1 MELLESGTKSFLV
14 MEAVNG
20 KSIGQRMRK
29 GERFSSREILKT
41 GIALSGILCYLH
53 AQNPPVFYRDLK
65 PDNVMITERGEIY
78 LVDFGAAGTEETGVE
93 VRYGTRGYAA
103 PEQYNGKC
111 DARSDLYALG
121 ALLAAMAKH
130 AKKRQKRG
138 LWRVMEKCMQ
148 KKPEERYASA
158 REVKKALRR
167 LERKQKGRKTLRIFA
182 VFAFLTGGAAAVA
195 SRMPWGQF
203 PAADE
208 WEEQGDLWFCGNP
221 VEEGSLPNYQKA
233 REAFLKADHLSQA
246 GRVEQELVEYCLA
259 DDAAREKMQMEP
271 LLAEFYDDTQQE
283 PEKEKRC
290 RRYLA
295 VAGMY
300 FSFSEELA
308 RENDTD
314 AMRKGIE
321 VLEKAAGE
329 NMEGKWEAVIWQRL
343 ADACYLGGK
352 SGDGEREQDWCQES
366 FLYYERLLC
375 SRQDGNRRKNLLRAA
390 ELALQFDMQEKT
402 EPQRGSR
409 NSGNGGGHF
418 LSADQKKM
426 GGSRMRKKTICA
438 MMTGFLAVQ
447 GIEVHAETQQ
457 TTGEAASAVES
468 VELEAEIIENSDV
481 TDADGKAG
489 PEELLP
495 DEKSEEEPPIEE
507 KPEQEPEPPEEKTDP
522 AETGK
527 KETEEEKMLPPTVI
541 PDPEKEPAERWEET
555 DTKESGTEESDSERT
570 DFGEM
575 DTEKPDY
582 EDAGS
587 EKSGTENLMPEDS
600 EPEKPDMEET
610 KQESP
615 STEKESE
622 NQTSETKAPE
632 KEEPT
637 VMPDAGKANTEK
649 QEQTEPGQS
658 SPEKEEL
665 KTDEQL
671 PVAAA
676 TPEEVTQ
683 DPDDT
688 PLQTEE
694 SSPPPAE
701 TPSES
706 AGEEPSQI
714 PPQIIADFIL
724 SQIADEDFEAP
735 NPLIIRPADTS
746 VEIDPG
752 YTPEILLEGAADTA
766 EILSC
771 MVNGSEAEY
780 EWKENKICL
789 KAESLSEGYNRITVK
804 VRGADGIVRTM
815 KPWEVNVKPKTSTL
829 VSQRTSQKPKGTHLL
844 QSLRRLWNL
853 IRAIAEI
860 QNQTTRYLR
869 ALCRK

>member
-1 MELLESGTKSFLV
+1 
-14 MEAVNG
+14 
-20 KSIGQRMRK
+20 
-29 GERFSSREILKT
+29 
-41 GIALSGILCYLH
+41 
-53 AQNPPVFYRDLK
+53 
-65 PDNVMITERGEIY
+65 
-78 LVDFGAAGTEETGVE
+78 
-93 VRYGTRGYAA
+93 
-103 PEQYNGKC
+103 
-111 DARSDLYALG
+111 
-121 ALLAAMAKH
+121 
-130 AKKRQKRG
+130 
-138 LWRVMEKCMQ
+138 
-148 KKPEERYASA
+148 
-158 REVKKALRR
+158 
-167 LERKQKGRKTLRIFA
+167 
-182 VFAFLTGGAAAVA
+182 
-195 SRMPWGQF
+195 
-203 PAADE
+203 
-208 WEEQGDLWFCGNP
+208 
-221 VEEGSLPNYQKA
+221 
-233 REAFLKADHLSQA
+233 
-246 GRVEQELVEYCLA
+246 
-259 DDAAREKMQMEP
+259 
-271 LLAEFYDDTQQE
+271 
-283 PEKEKRC
+283 
-290 RRYLA
+290 
-295 VAGMY
+295 
-300 FSFSEELA
+300 
-308 RENDTD
+308 
-314 AMRKGIE
+314 
-321 VLEKAAGE
+321 
-329 NMEGKWEAVIWQRL
+329 
-343 ADACYLGGK
+343 
-352 SGDGEREQDWCQES
+352 
-366 FLYYERLLC
+366 
-375 SRQDGNRRKNLLRAA
+375 
-390 ELALQFDMQEKT
+390 
-402 EPQRGSR
+402 
-409 NSGNGGGHF
+409 
-418 LSADQKKM
+418 
-426 GGSRMRKKTICA
+426 
-438 MMTGFLAVQ
+438 MMTGFLAIQ

-457 TTGEAASAVES
+457 TTGEAASA

-507 KPEQEPEPPEEKTDP
+507 KPEQEPETPEEKTDP

-527 KETEEEKMLPPTVI
+527 KETEGEEKMLPPTVI
-541 PDPEKEPAERWEET
+541 PDPEKEPAERWEEEEKEISEDSESGKPEELPEEGDMGSGESESEEGCEET
-555 DTKESGTEESDSERT
+555 DTKESETEESDSERT
-570 DFGEM
+570 DFGE
-575 DTEKPDY
+575 
-582 EDAGS
+582 
-587 EKSGTENLMPEDS
+587 
-600 EPEKPDMEET
+600 EET

-622 NQTSETKAPE
+622 NQNSETKAPE

-637 VMPDAGKANTEK
+637 VMPDAGKSNTEK

-683 DPDDT
+683 DPDDI

-746 VEIDPG
+746 VEVDPG

-829 VSQRTSQKPKGTHLL
+829 VSQRTSQRPKGTRLW

>member
-1 MELLESGTKSFLV
+1 
-14 MEAVNG
+14 
-20 KSIGQRMRK
+20 
-29 GERFSSREILKT
+29 
-41 GIALSGILCYLH
+41 
-53 AQNPPVFYRDLK
+53 
-65 PDNVMITERGEIY
+65 
-78 LVDFGAAGTEETGVE
+78 
-93 VRYGTRGYAA
+93 
-103 PEQYNGKC
+103 
-111 DARSDLYALG
+111 
-121 ALLAAMAKH
+121 
-130 AKKRQKRG
+130 
-138 LWRVMEKCMQ
+138 
-148 KKPEERYASA
+148 
-158 REVKKALRR
+158 
-167 LERKQKGRKTLRIFA
+167 
-182 VFAFLTGGAAAVA
+182 
-195 SRMPWGQF
+195 
-203 PAADE
+203 
-208 WEEQGDLWFCGNP
+208 
-221 VEEGSLPNYQKA
+221 
-233 REAFLKADHLSQA
+233 
-246 GRVEQELVEYCLA
+246 
-259 DDAAREKMQMEP
+259 
-271 LLAEFYDDTQQE
+271 
-283 PEKEKRC
+283 
-290 RRYLA
+290 
-295 VAGMY
+295 
-300 FSFSEELA
+300 
-308 RENDTD
+308 
-314 AMRKGIE
+314 
-321 VLEKAAGE
+321 
-329 NMEGKWEAVIWQRL
+329 
-343 ADACYLGGK
+343 
-352 SGDGEREQDWCQES
+352 
-366 FLYYERLLC
+366 
-375 SRQDGNRRKNLLRAA
+375 
-390 ELALQFDMQEKT
+390 
-402 EPQRGSR
+402 
-409 NSGNGGGHF
+409 
-418 LSADQKKM
+418 
-426 GGSRMRKKTICA
+426 

-527 KETEEEKMLPPTVI
+527 KETEGEEKMLPPTVI
-541 PDPEKEPAERWEET
+541 PDPEKEPAERWEEEEKEISEDSESGKPEELPEEGDMGSGESESEEGCEET
-555 DTKESGTEESDSERT
+555 DTKESETE
-570 DFGEM
+570 
-575 DTEKPDY
+575 
-582 EDAGS
+582 
-587 EKSGTENLMPEDS
+587 
-600 EPEKPDMEET
+600 
-610 KQESP
+610 
-615 STEKESE
+615 ESE

-637 VMPDAGKANTEK
+637 VMPDAGKSNTEK
-649 QEQTEPGQS
+649 QEQMEHGQS

-683 DPDDT
+683 DPDDI

-746 VEIDPG
+746 VEVDHG

-829 VSQRTSQKPKGTHLL
+829 VSQRTSQKPKGTHLW

>member
-1 MELLESGTKSFLV
+1 
-14 MEAVNG
+14 
-20 KSIGQRMRK
+20 
-29 GERFSSREILKT
+29 
-41 GIALSGILCYLH
+41 
-53 AQNPPVFYRDLK
+53 
-65 PDNVMITERGEIY
+65 
-78 LVDFGAAGTEETGVE
+78 
-93 VRYGTRGYAA
+93 
-103 PEQYNGKC
+103 
-111 DARSDLYALG
+111 
-121 ALLAAMAKH
+121 
-130 AKKRQKRG
+130 
-138 LWRVMEKCMQ
+138 
-148 KKPEERYASA
+148 
-158 REVKKALRR
+158 
-167 LERKQKGRKTLRIFA
+167 
-182 VFAFLTGGAAAVA
+182 
-195 SRMPWGQF
+195 
-203 PAADE
+203 
-208 WEEQGDLWFCGNP
+208 
-221 VEEGSLPNYQKA
+221 
-233 REAFLKADHLSQA
+233 
-246 GRVEQELVEYCLA
+246 
-259 DDAAREKMQMEP
+259 
-271 LLAEFYDDTQQE
+271 
-283 PEKEKRC
+283 
-290 RRYLA
+290 
-295 VAGMY
+295 
-300 FSFSEELA
+300 
-308 RENDTD
+308 
-314 AMRKGIE
+314 
-321 VLEKAAGE
+321 
-329 NMEGKWEAVIWQRL
+329 
-343 ADACYLGGK
+343 
-352 SGDGEREQDWCQES
+352 
-366 FLYYERLLC
+366 
-375 SRQDGNRRKNLLRAA
+375 
-390 ELALQFDMQEKT
+390 
-402 EPQRGSR
+402 
-409 NSGNGGGHF
+409 
-418 LSADQKKM
+418 
-426 GGSRMRKKTICA
+426 

-457 TTGEAASAVES
+457 MTGEAASAVES

-527 KETEEEKMLPPTVI
+527 KETEGEEKMLPPTVI
-541 PDPEKEPAERWEET
+541 PDPEKEPAEKWEEEEEEISEDSESGKPEELPEEGDMGSGESESEEGCEET
-555 DTKESGTEESDSERT
+555 DTKESETE
-570 DFGEM
+570 
-575 DTEKPDY
+575 
-582 EDAGS
+582 
-587 EKSGTENLMPEDS
+587 
-600 EPEKPDMEET
+600 
-610 KQESP
+610 
-615 STEKESE
+615 ESE

-637 VMPDAGKANTEK
+637 VMPDAGKSNTEK

-683 DPDDT
+683 DPDDI

-746 VEIDPG
+746 VEVDPG

-829 VSQRTSQKPKGTHLL
+829 VSQRTSQKPKGTRLW

>member
-1 MELLESGTKSFLV
+1 MPAGCHGGSFRRQT
-14 MEAVNG
+14 NG
-20 KSIGQRMRK
+20 R
-29 GERFSSREILKT
+29 SREI
-41 GIALSGILCYLH
+41 SGS
-53 AQNPPVFYRDLK
+53 A
-65 PDNVMITERGEIY
+65 EI
-78 LVDFGAAGTEETGVE
+78 
-93 VRYGTRGYAA
+93 
-103 PEQYNGKC
+103 
-111 DARSDLYALG
+111 
-121 ALLAAMAKH
+121 
-130 AKKRQKRG
+130 
-138 LWRVMEKCMQ
+138 
-148 KKPEERYASA
+148 
-158 REVKKALRR
+158 
-167 LERKQKGRKTLRIFA
+167 
-182 VFAFLTGGAAAVA
+182 
-195 SRMPWGQF
+195 
-203 PAADE
+203 
-208 WEEQGDLWFCGNP
+208 
-221 VEEGSLPNYQKA
+221 SLPNYQKA

-308 RENDTD
+308 RENDID

-329 NMEGKWEAVIWQRL
+329 NMEGQWEAVIWQRL

-390 ELALQFDMQEKT
+390 ELALQFDMQ
-402 EPQRGSR
+402 
-409 NSGNGGGHF
+409 
-418 LSADQKKM
+418 
-426 GGSRMRKKTICA
+426 
-438 MMTGFLAVQ
+438 AVQ

-527 KETEEEKMLPPTVI
+527 KETEGEEKMLPPTVI
-541 PDPEKEPAERWEET
+541 PDPEKEPAERWEEEEEEISEDSESGKPEELPEAGDMGSGESESEEGCEET
-555 DTKESGTEESDSERT
+555 DTKESETEESDSERT

-582 EDAGS
+582 EDTGS
-587 EKSGTENLMPEDS
+587 EKSGTENLMPEDP

-637 VMPDAGKANTEK
+637 VMPDAGKSNTEK

-683 DPDDT
+683 DPDDI

-724 SQIADEDFEAP
+724 SQMADEEFEAP
-735 NPLIIRPADTS
+735 NPLIIRPADNS

-829 VSQRTSQKPKGTHLL
+829 VSQRTSQKPKGTRLW

>member
-1 MELLESGTKSFLV
+1 
-14 MEAVNG
+14 
-20 KSIGQRMRK
+20 
-29 GERFSSREILKT
+29 
-41 GIALSGILCYLH
+41 
-53 AQNPPVFYRDLK
+53 
-65 PDNVMITERGEIY
+65 
-78 LVDFGAAGTEETGVE
+78 
-93 VRYGTRGYAA
+93 
-103 PEQYNGKC
+103 
-111 DARSDLYALG
+111 
-121 ALLAAMAKH
+121 
-130 AKKRQKRG
+130 
-138 LWRVMEKCMQ
+138 
-148 KKPEERYASA
+148 
-158 REVKKALRR
+158 
-167 LERKQKGRKTLRIFA
+167 
-182 VFAFLTGGAAAVA
+182 
-195 SRMPWGQF
+195 
-203 PAADE
+203 
-208 WEEQGDLWFCGNP
+208 
-221 VEEGSLPNYQKA
+221 
-233 REAFLKADHLSQA
+233 
-246 GRVEQELVEYCLA
+246 
-259 DDAAREKMQMEP
+259 
-271 LLAEFYDDTQQE
+271 
-283 PEKEKRC
+283 
-290 RRYLA
+290 
-295 VAGMY
+295 
-300 FSFSEELA
+300 
-308 RENDTD
+308 
-314 AMRKGIE
+314 
-321 VLEKAAGE
+321 
-329 NMEGKWEAVIWQRL
+329 
-343 ADACYLGGK
+343 
-352 SGDGEREQDWCQES
+352 
-366 FLYYERLLC
+366 
-375 SRQDGNRRKNLLRAA
+375 
-390 ELALQFDMQEKT
+390 
-402 EPQRGSR
+402 
-409 NSGNGGGHF
+409 
-418 LSADQKKM
+418 
-426 GGSRMRKKTICA
+426 

-541 PDPEKEPAERWEET
+541 PDPEKEPAERWEEEEEEISEDSESGKPEELPEAGDMGSGESESEEGCEET
-555 DTKESGTEESDSERT
+555 DTKESETE
-570 DFGEM
+570 
-575 DTEKPDY
+575 
-582 EDAGS
+582 
-587 EKSGTENLMPEDS
+587 
-600 EPEKPDMEET
+600 
-610 KQESP
+610 
-615 STEKESE
+615 ESE

-632 KEEPT
+632 KEEPA
-637 VMPDAGKANTEK
+637 VMPDVGKANIKK

-683 DPDDT
+683 DPDDI

-829 VSQRTSQKPKGTHLL
+829 VSQRTSQKPKGTRLL

>member
-1 MELLESGTKSFLV
+1 
-14 MEAVNG
+14 
-20 KSIGQRMRK
+20 
-29 GERFSSREILKT
+29 
-41 GIALSGILCYLH
+41 
-53 AQNPPVFYRDLK
+53 
-65 PDNVMITERGEIY
+65 
-78 LVDFGAAGTEETGVE
+78 
-93 VRYGTRGYAA
+93 
-103 PEQYNGKC
+103 
-111 DARSDLYALG
+111 
-121 ALLAAMAKH
+121 
-130 AKKRQKRG
+130 
-138 LWRVMEKCMQ
+138 
-148 KKPEERYASA
+148 
-158 REVKKALRR
+158 
-167 LERKQKGRKTLRIFA
+167 
-182 VFAFLTGGAAAVA
+182 
-195 SRMPWGQF
+195 
-203 PAADE
+203 
-208 WEEQGDLWFCGNP
+208 
-221 VEEGSLPNYQKA
+221 
-233 REAFLKADHLSQA
+233 
-246 GRVEQELVEYCLA
+246 
-259 DDAAREKMQMEP
+259 
-271 LLAEFYDDTQQE
+271 
-283 PEKEKRC
+283 
-290 RRYLA
+290 
-295 VAGMY
+295 
-300 FSFSEELA
+300 
-308 RENDTD
+308 
-314 AMRKGIE
+314 
-321 VLEKAAGE
+321 
-329 NMEGKWEAVIWQRL
+329 
-343 ADACYLGGK
+343 
-352 SGDGEREQDWCQES
+352 
-366 FLYYERLLC
+366 
-375 SRQDGNRRKNLLRAA
+375 
-390 ELALQFDMQEKT
+390 
-402 EPQRGSR
+402 
-409 NSGNGGGHF
+409 
-418 LSADQKKM
+418 
-426 GGSRMRKKTICA
+426 

-468 VELEAEIIENSDV
+468 VELEAEIIGNSDV

-555 DTKESGTEESDSERT
+555 DTKESETEESDSERT

-587 EKSGTENLMPEDS
+587 EKSGTENLMPEDP

-637 VMPDAGKANTEK
+637 VMPDAGKSNTEK
-649 QEQTEPGQS
+649 QEQTGPGQS

-683 DPDDT
+683 DPDDI

-714 PPQIIADFIL
+714 RPQIIADFVL

-735 NPLIIRPADTS
+735 IPLIIRPADTS

-804 VRGADGIVRTM
+804 VCGADGIVRTM

-829 VSQRTSQKPKGTHLL
+829 VSQRTSQKPKGTRLW

>member
-1 MELLESGTKSFLV
+1 
-14 MEAVNG
+14 
-20 KSIGQRMRK
+20 
-29 GERFSSREILKT
+29 
-41 GIALSGILCYLH
+41 
-53 AQNPPVFYRDLK
+53 
-65 PDNVMITERGEIY
+65 
-78 LVDFGAAGTEETGVE
+78 
-93 VRYGTRGYAA
+93 
-103 PEQYNGKC
+103 
-111 DARSDLYALG
+111 
-121 ALLAAMAKH
+121 
-130 AKKRQKRG
+130 
-138 LWRVMEKCMQ
+138 
-148 KKPEERYASA
+148 
-158 REVKKALRR
+158 
-167 LERKQKGRKTLRIFA
+167 
-182 VFAFLTGGAAAVA
+182 
-195 SRMPWGQF
+195 
-203 PAADE
+203 
-208 WEEQGDLWFCGNP
+208 
-221 VEEGSLPNYQKA
+221 
-233 REAFLKADHLSQA
+233 
-246 GRVEQELVEYCLA
+246 
-259 DDAAREKMQMEP
+259 
-271 LLAEFYDDTQQE
+271 
-283 PEKEKRC
+283 
-290 RRYLA
+290 
-295 VAGMY
+295 
-300 FSFSEELA
+300 
-308 RENDTD
+308 
-314 AMRKGIE
+314 
-321 VLEKAAGE
+321 
-329 NMEGKWEAVIWQRL
+329 
-343 ADACYLGGK
+343 
-352 SGDGEREQDWCQES
+352 
-366 FLYYERLLC
+366 
-375 SRQDGNRRKNLLRAA
+375 
-390 ELALQFDMQEKT
+390 
-402 EPQRGSR
+402 
-409 NSGNGGGHF
+409 
-418 LSADQKKM
+418 
-426 GGSRMRKKTICA
+426 MRKKTICA

-507 KPEQEPEPPEEKTDP
+507 KPEQEPEPPEEKPDP
-522 AETGK
+522 VEIGK
-527 KETEEEKMLPPTVI
+527 KETEGEEKMLPPTVI
-541 PDPEKEPAERWEET
+541 PDPEKEPAERWEEGCEET
-555 DTKESGTEESDSERT
+555 DTKESETEESDSERT

-587 EKSGTENLMPEDS
+587 EKSGTENLMPEDP

-637 VMPDAGKANTEK
+637 VMPDAGKSNTEK
-649 QEQTEPGQS
+649 QEQTEPGKS

-683 DPDDT
+683 DPDDI

-724 SQIADEDFEAP
+724 SQIAAEDEDFEAP

-746 VEIDPG
+746 VEVDPG

-780 EWKENKICL
+780 EWKENKLCL

-829 VSQRTSQKPKGTHLL
+829 VSQRTSQKPKGTRLL

>member
-1 MELLESGTKSFLV
+1 
-14 MEAVNG
+14 
-20 KSIGQRMRK
+20 
-29 GERFSSREILKT
+29 
-41 GIALSGILCYLH
+41 
-53 AQNPPVFYRDLK
+53 
-65 PDNVMITERGEIY
+65 
-78 LVDFGAAGTEETGVE
+78 
-93 VRYGTRGYAA
+93 
-103 PEQYNGKC
+103 
-111 DARSDLYALG
+111 
-121 ALLAAMAKH
+121 
-130 AKKRQKRG
+130 
-138 LWRVMEKCMQ
+138 
-148 KKPEERYASA
+148 
-158 REVKKALRR
+158 
-167 LERKQKGRKTLRIFA
+167 
-182 VFAFLTGGAAAVA
+182 
-195 SRMPWGQF
+195 
-203 PAADE
+203 
-208 WEEQGDLWFCGNP
+208 
-221 VEEGSLPNYQKA
+221 
-233 REAFLKADHLSQA
+233 
-246 GRVEQELVEYCLA
+246 
-259 DDAAREKMQMEP
+259 
-271 LLAEFYDDTQQE
+271 
-283 PEKEKRC
+283 
-290 RRYLA
+290 
-295 VAGMY
+295 
-300 FSFSEELA
+300 
-308 RENDTD
+308 
-314 AMRKGIE
+314 
-321 VLEKAAGE
+321 
-329 NMEGKWEAVIWQRL
+329 
-343 ADACYLGGK
+343 
-352 SGDGEREQDWCQES
+352 
-366 FLYYERLLC
+366 
-375 SRQDGNRRKNLLRAA
+375 
-390 ELALQFDMQEKT
+390 
-402 EPQRGSR
+402 
-409 NSGNGGGHF
+409 
-418 LSADQKKM
+418 
-426 GGSRMRKKTICA
+426 

-457 TTGEAASAVES
+457 ATGEAASAVES
-468 VELEAEIIENSDV
+468 VELEAEITENSDV

-527 KETEEEKMLPPTVI
+527 KETEGEEKMLPPTVI
-541 PDPEKEPAERWEET
+541 PDPEKEPAERWEEEEEEISEDSESGKPEELPEAGDMGSGESESEEGCEET
-555 DTKESGTEESDSERT
+555 DTKESETEE
-570 DFGEM
+570 
-575 DTEKPDY
+575 P
-582 EDAGS
+582 
-587 EKSGTENLMPEDS
+587 
-600 EPEKPDMEET
+600 
-610 KQESP
+610 
-615 STEKESE
+615 E
-622 NQTSETKAPE
+622 NQTSETKTPE

-637 VMPDAGKANTEK
+637 VMPDAGKSNTEK

-683 DPDDT
+683 DPDDI

-746 VEIDPG
+746 VEVDPG

-789 KAESLSEGYNRITVK
+789 KAGSLSEGYNRITVK

-829 VSQRTSQKPKGTHLL
+829 VSQRTSQRPKGTRLW

>member
-1 MELLESGTKSFLV
+1 
-14 MEAVNG
+14 
-20 KSIGQRMRK
+20 
-29 GERFSSREILKT
+29 
-41 GIALSGILCYLH
+41 
-53 AQNPPVFYRDLK
+53 
-65 PDNVMITERGEIY
+65 
-78 LVDFGAAGTEETGVE
+78 
-93 VRYGTRGYAA
+93 
-103 PEQYNGKC
+103 
-111 DARSDLYALG
+111 
-121 ALLAAMAKH
+121 
-130 AKKRQKRG
+130 
-138 LWRVMEKCMQ
+138 
-148 KKPEERYASA
+148 
-158 REVKKALRR
+158 
-167 LERKQKGRKTLRIFA
+167 
-182 VFAFLTGGAAAVA
+182 
-195 SRMPWGQF
+195 
-203 PAADE
+203 
-208 WEEQGDLWFCGNP
+208 
-221 VEEGSLPNYQKA
+221 
-233 REAFLKADHLSQA
+233 
-246 GRVEQELVEYCLA
+246 
-259 DDAAREKMQMEP
+259 
-271 LLAEFYDDTQQE
+271 
-283 PEKEKRC
+283 
-290 RRYLA
+290 
-295 VAGMY
+295 
-300 FSFSEELA
+300 
-308 RENDTD
+308 
-314 AMRKGIE
+314 
-321 VLEKAAGE
+321 
-329 NMEGKWEAVIWQRL
+329 
-343 ADACYLGGK
+343 
-352 SGDGEREQDWCQES
+352 
-366 FLYYERLLC
+366 
-375 SRQDGNRRKNLLRAA
+375 
-390 ELALQFDMQEKT
+390 
-402 EPQRGSR
+402 
-409 NSGNGGGHF
+409 
-418 LSADQKKM
+418 
-426 GGSRMRKKTICA
+426 MRKKTICA

-555 DTKESGTEESDSERT
+555 DTKESETEESDSERT

-582 EDAGS
+582 KDTGS
-587 EKSGTENLMPEDS
+587 EKSGTENLMPEDP

-637 VMPDAGKANTEK
+637 VMPDAGKSNTEK
-649 QEQTEPGQS
+649 QEQTGPGQS

-683 DPDDT
+683 DPDDI

-701 TPSES
+701 TPSKS

-714 PPQIIADFIL
+714 RPQIIADFVL

-829 VSQRTSQKPKGTHLL
+829 VSQRTSQKPKGTRLL

>member
-1 MELLESGTKSFLV
+1 
-14 MEAVNG
+14 
-20 KSIGQRMRK
+20 
-29 GERFSSREILKT
+29 
-41 GIALSGILCYLH
+41 
-53 AQNPPVFYRDLK
+53 
-65 PDNVMITERGEIY
+65 
-78 LVDFGAAGTEETGVE
+78 
-93 VRYGTRGYAA
+93 
-103 PEQYNGKC
+103 
-111 DARSDLYALG
+111 
-121 ALLAAMAKH
+121 
-130 AKKRQKRG
+130 
-138 LWRVMEKCMQ
+138 
-148 KKPEERYASA
+148 
-158 REVKKALRR
+158 
-167 LERKQKGRKTLRIFA
+167 
-182 VFAFLTGGAAAVA
+182 
-195 SRMPWGQF
+195 
-203 PAADE
+203 
-208 WEEQGDLWFCGNP
+208 
-221 VEEGSLPNYQKA
+221 
-233 REAFLKADHLSQA
+233 
-246 GRVEQELVEYCLA
+246 
-259 DDAAREKMQMEP
+259 
-271 LLAEFYDDTQQE
+271 
-283 PEKEKRC
+283 
-290 RRYLA
+290 
-295 VAGMY
+295 
-300 FSFSEELA
+300 
-308 RENDTD
+308 
-314 AMRKGIE
+314 
-321 VLEKAAGE
+321 
-329 NMEGKWEAVIWQRL
+329 
-343 ADACYLGGK
+343 
-352 SGDGEREQDWCQES
+352 
-366 FLYYERLLC
+366 
-375 SRQDGNRRKNLLRAA
+375 
-390 ELALQFDMQEKT
+390 
-402 EPQRGSR
+402 
-409 NSGNGGGHF
+409 
-418 LSADQKKM
+418 
-426 GGSRMRKKTICA
+426 MRKKTICA

-555 DTKESGTEESDSERT
+555 DTKESETEESDSERT

-683 DPDDT
+683 DPDDI

-701 TPSES
+701 TLSES

-829 VSQRTSQKPKGTHLL
+829 VSQRTSQKPKGTRLL

>member
-1 MELLESGTKSFLV
+1 
-14 MEAVNG
+14 
-20 KSIGQRMRK
+20 
-29 GERFSSREILKT
+29 
-41 GIALSGILCYLH
+41 
-53 AQNPPVFYRDLK
+53 
-65 PDNVMITERGEIY
+65 
-78 LVDFGAAGTEETGVE
+78 
-93 VRYGTRGYAA
+93 
-103 PEQYNGKC
+103 
-111 DARSDLYALG
+111 
-121 ALLAAMAKH
+121 
-130 AKKRQKRG
+130 
-138 LWRVMEKCMQ
+138 
-148 KKPEERYASA
+148 
-158 REVKKALRR
+158 
-167 LERKQKGRKTLRIFA
+167 
-182 VFAFLTGGAAAVA
+182 
-195 SRMPWGQF
+195 
-203 PAADE
+203 
-208 WEEQGDLWFCGNP
+208 
-221 VEEGSLPNYQKA
+221 
-233 REAFLKADHLSQA
+233 
-246 GRVEQELVEYCLA
+246 
-259 DDAAREKMQMEP
+259 
-271 LLAEFYDDTQQE
+271 
-283 PEKEKRC
+283 
-290 RRYLA
+290 
-295 VAGMY
+295 
-300 FSFSEELA
+300 
-308 RENDTD
+308 
-314 AMRKGIE
+314 
-321 VLEKAAGE
+321 
-329 NMEGKWEAVIWQRL
+329 
-343 ADACYLGGK
+343 
-352 SGDGEREQDWCQES
+352 
-366 FLYYERLLC
+366 
-375 SRQDGNRRKNLLRAA
+375 
-390 ELALQFDMQEKT
+390 
-402 EPQRGSR
+402 
-409 NSGNGGGHF
+409 
-418 LSADQKKM
+418 
-426 GGSRMRKKTICA
+426 

-527 KETEEEKMLPPTVI
+527 KETEGEEKMLPPTVI
-541 PDPEKEPAERWEET
+541 PDPEKEPAEKWEEEEEEISEDSESGKPEELPEEGDMGSGESESEEGCEET
-555 DTKESGTEESDSERT
+555 DTKESETE
-570 DFGEM
+570 
-575 DTEKPDY
+575 
-582 EDAGS
+582 
-587 EKSGTENLMPEDS
+587 
-600 EPEKPDMEET
+600 
-610 KQESP
+610 
-615 STEKESE
+615 ESE

-637 VMPDAGKANTEK
+637 VMPDAGKSNTEK

-683 DPDDT
+683 DPDDI

-724 SQIADEDFEAP
+724 SQIAAEDEDFEAP

-746 VEIDPG
+746 VEVDPG

-780 EWKENKICL
+780 EWKENKLCL

-829 VSQRTSQKPKGTHLL
+829 VSQRTSQKPKGTRLW

>member
-1 MELLESGTKSFLV
+1 
-14 MEAVNG
+14 
-20 KSIGQRMRK
+20 
-29 GERFSSREILKT
+29 
-41 GIALSGILCYLH
+41 
-53 AQNPPVFYRDLK
+53 
-65 PDNVMITERGEIY
+65 
-78 LVDFGAAGTEETGVE
+78 
-93 VRYGTRGYAA
+93 
-103 PEQYNGKC
+103 
-111 DARSDLYALG
+111 
-121 ALLAAMAKH
+121 
-130 AKKRQKRG
+130 
-138 LWRVMEKCMQ
+138 
-148 KKPEERYASA
+148 
-158 REVKKALRR
+158 
-167 LERKQKGRKTLRIFA
+167 
-182 VFAFLTGGAAAVA
+182 
-195 SRMPWGQF
+195 
-203 PAADE
+203 
-208 WEEQGDLWFCGNP
+208 
-221 VEEGSLPNYQKA
+221 
-233 REAFLKADHLSQA
+233 
-246 GRVEQELVEYCLA
+246 
-259 DDAAREKMQMEP
+259 
-271 LLAEFYDDTQQE
+271 
-283 PEKEKRC
+283 
-290 RRYLA
+290 
-295 VAGMY
+295 
-300 FSFSEELA
+300 
-308 RENDTD
+308 
-314 AMRKGIE
+314 
-321 VLEKAAGE
+321 
-329 NMEGKWEAVIWQRL
+329 
-343 ADACYLGGK
+343 
-352 SGDGEREQDWCQES
+352 
-366 FLYYERLLC
+366 
-375 SRQDGNRRKNLLRAA
+375 
-390 ELALQFDMQEKT
+390 
-402 EPQRGSR
+402 
-409 NSGNGGGHF
+409 
-418 LSADQKKM
+418 
-426 GGSRMRKKTICA
+426 MRKKTICA
-438 MMTGFLAVQ
+438 MMTGFLAIQ

-457 TTGEAASAVES
+457 ATGEAASAVES
-468 VELEAEIIENSDV
+468 VELEAEITENSDV

-527 KETEEEKMLPPTVI
+527 KETEGEEKMLPPTVI
-541 PDPEKEPAERWEET
+541 PDPEKEPAERWEEEEEEISEDSESGKPEELPEAGDMGSGESESEEGCEET
-555 DTKESGTEESDSERT
+555 DTKESETE
-570 DFGEM
+570 
-575 DTEKPDY
+575 
-582 EDAGS
+582 
-587 EKSGTENLMPEDS
+587 
-600 EPEKPDMEET
+600 
-610 KQESP
+610 
-615 STEKESE
+615 ESE

-637 VMPDAGKANTEK
+637 VMPDAGKSNTEK
-649 QEQTEPGQS
+649 QEQMEPGQS

-683 DPDDT
+683 DPDDI

-746 VEIDPG
+746 VEVDPG

-829 VSQRTSQKPKGTHLL
+829 VSQRTSQKPKGTRLW

>member
-1 MELLESGTKSFLV
+1 
-14 MEAVNG
+14 
-20 KSIGQRMRK
+20 
-29 GERFSSREILKT
+29 
-41 GIALSGILCYLH
+41 
-53 AQNPPVFYRDLK
+53 
-65 PDNVMITERGEIY
+65 
-78 LVDFGAAGTEETGVE
+78 
-93 VRYGTRGYAA
+93 
-103 PEQYNGKC
+103 
-111 DARSDLYALG
+111 
-121 ALLAAMAKH
+121 
-130 AKKRQKRG
+130 
-138 LWRVMEKCMQ
+138 
-148 KKPEERYASA
+148 
-158 REVKKALRR
+158 
-167 LERKQKGRKTLRIFA
+167 
-182 VFAFLTGGAAAVA
+182 
-195 SRMPWGQF
+195 
-203 PAADE
+203 
-208 WEEQGDLWFCGNP
+208 
-221 VEEGSLPNYQKA
+221 
-233 REAFLKADHLSQA
+233 
-246 GRVEQELVEYCLA
+246 
-259 DDAAREKMQMEP
+259 
-271 LLAEFYDDTQQE
+271 
-283 PEKEKRC
+283 
-290 RRYLA
+290 
-295 VAGMY
+295 
-300 FSFSEELA
+300 
-308 RENDTD
+308 
-314 AMRKGIE
+314 
-321 VLEKAAGE
+321 
-329 NMEGKWEAVIWQRL
+329 
-343 ADACYLGGK
+343 
-352 SGDGEREQDWCQES
+352 
-366 FLYYERLLC
+366 
-375 SRQDGNRRKNLLRAA
+375 
-390 ELALQFDMQEKT
+390 
-402 EPQRGSR
+402 
-409 NSGNGGGHF
+409 
-418 LSADQKKM
+418 
-426 GGSRMRKKTICA
+426 MRKKTICA

-527 KETEEEKMLPPTVI
+527 KEKEGEEKMLPPTVI

-555 DTKESGTEESDSERT
+555 DTKESETEESDSERT

-637 VMPDAGKANTEK
+637 VMPDAGKSNTEK
-649 QEQTEPGQS
+649 QEQTGPGQS

-683 DPDDT
+683 DPDDI

-701 TPSES
+701 TPSKS

-714 PPQIIADFIL
+714 RPQIIADFVL

-829 VSQRTSQKPKGTHLL
+829 VSQRTSQKPKGTRLL

>member
-1 MELLESGTKSFLV
+1 
-14 MEAVNG
+14 
-20 KSIGQRMRK
+20 
-29 GERFSSREILKT
+29 
-41 GIALSGILCYLH
+41 
-53 AQNPPVFYRDLK
+53 
-65 PDNVMITERGEIY
+65 
-78 LVDFGAAGTEETGVE
+78 
-93 VRYGTRGYAA
+93 
-103 PEQYNGKC
+103 
-111 DARSDLYALG
+111 
-121 ALLAAMAKH
+121 
-130 AKKRQKRG
+130 
-138 LWRVMEKCMQ
+138 
-148 KKPEERYASA
+148 
-158 REVKKALRR
+158 
-167 LERKQKGRKTLRIFA
+167 
-182 VFAFLTGGAAAVA
+182 
-195 SRMPWGQF
+195 
-203 PAADE
+203 
-208 WEEQGDLWFCGNP
+208 
-221 VEEGSLPNYQKA
+221 
-233 REAFLKADHLSQA
+233 
-246 GRVEQELVEYCLA
+246 
-259 DDAAREKMQMEP
+259 
-271 LLAEFYDDTQQE
+271 
-283 PEKEKRC
+283 
-290 RRYLA
+290 
-295 VAGMY
+295 
-300 FSFSEELA
+300 
-308 RENDTD
+308 
-314 AMRKGIE
+314 
-321 VLEKAAGE
+321 
-329 NMEGKWEAVIWQRL
+329 
-343 ADACYLGGK
+343 
-352 SGDGEREQDWCQES
+352 
-366 FLYYERLLC
+366 
-375 SRQDGNRRKNLLRAA
+375 
-390 ELALQFDMQEKT
+390 
-402 EPQRGSR
+402 
-409 NSGNGGGHF
+409 
-418 LSADQKKM
+418 
-426 GGSRMRKKTICA
+426 

-541 PDPEKEPAERWEET
+541 PDPEKEPAERWEEEEEEISEDSESGKPEELPEAGDMGSGESESEEGCEET
-555 DTKESGTEESDSERT
+555 DTKESETE
-570 DFGEM
+570 
-575 DTEKPDY
+575 
-582 EDAGS
+582 
-587 EKSGTENLMPEDS
+587 
-600 EPEKPDMEET
+600 
-610 KQESP
+610 
-615 STEKESE
+615 ESE

-637 VMPDAGKANTEK
+637 VMPDAGKSNTEK

-683 DPDDT
+683 DPDDI

-714 PPQIIADFIL
+714 RPQIIADFIL
-724 SQIADEDFEAP
+724 SQIADEDFEVP

-829 VSQRTSQKPKGTHLL
+829 VSQRTSQKPKGTRLL

>member
-1 MELLESGTKSFLV
+1 
-14 MEAVNG
+14 
-20 KSIGQRMRK
+20 
-29 GERFSSREILKT
+29 
-41 GIALSGILCYLH
+41 
-53 AQNPPVFYRDLK
+53 
-65 PDNVMITERGEIY
+65 
-78 LVDFGAAGTEETGVE
+78 
-93 VRYGTRGYAA
+93 
-103 PEQYNGKC
+103 
-111 DARSDLYALG
+111 
-121 ALLAAMAKH
+121 
-130 AKKRQKRG
+130 
-138 LWRVMEKCMQ
+138 
-148 KKPEERYASA
+148 
-158 REVKKALRR
+158 
-167 LERKQKGRKTLRIFA
+167 
-182 VFAFLTGGAAAVA
+182 
-195 SRMPWGQF
+195 
-203 PAADE
+203 
-208 WEEQGDLWFCGNP
+208 
-221 VEEGSLPNYQKA
+221 
-233 REAFLKADHLSQA
+233 
-246 GRVEQELVEYCLA
+246 
-259 DDAAREKMQMEP
+259 
-271 LLAEFYDDTQQE
+271 
-283 PEKEKRC
+283 
-290 RRYLA
+290 
-295 VAGMY
+295 
-300 FSFSEELA
+300 
-308 RENDTD
+308 
-314 AMRKGIE
+314 
-321 VLEKAAGE
+321 
-329 NMEGKWEAVIWQRL
+329 
-343 ADACYLGGK
+343 
-352 SGDGEREQDWCQES
+352 
-366 FLYYERLLC
+366 
-375 SRQDGNRRKNLLRAA
+375 
-390 ELALQFDMQEKT
+390 
-402 EPQRGSR
+402 
-409 NSGNGGGHF
+409 
-418 LSADQKKM
+418 
-426 GGSRMRKKTICA
+426 
-438 MMTGFLAVQ
+438 MMTGFLAIQ

-507 KPEQEPEPPEEKTDP
+507 KPEQEPETPEEKTDP

-527 KETEEEKMLPPTVI
+527 KETEGEEKMLPPTVI
-541 PDPEKEPAERWEET
+541 PDPEKEPAERWEEEEKEISEDSESGKPEELPEEGDMGSGESESEEGCEET
-555 DTKESGTEESDSERT
+555 DTKESETEESDSERT
-570 DFGEM
+570 DFGE
-575 DTEKPDY
+575 
-582 EDAGS
+582 
-587 EKSGTENLMPEDS
+587 
-600 EPEKPDMEET
+600 EET

-622 NQTSETKAPE
+622 NQNSETKAPE

-637 VMPDAGKANTEK
+637 VMPDAGKSNTEK

-683 DPDDT
+683 DPDDI

-746 VEIDPG
+746 VEVDPG

-780 EWKENKICL
+780 EWKENKLCL

-829 VSQRTSQKPKGTHLL
+829 VSQRTSQKPKETRLW

>member
-1 MELLESGTKSFLV
+1 
-14 MEAVNG
+14 
-20 KSIGQRMRK
+20 
-29 GERFSSREILKT
+29 
-41 GIALSGILCYLH
+41 
-53 AQNPPVFYRDLK
+53 
-65 PDNVMITERGEIY
+65 
-78 LVDFGAAGTEETGVE
+78 
-93 VRYGTRGYAA
+93 
-103 PEQYNGKC
+103 
-111 DARSDLYALG
+111 
-121 ALLAAMAKH
+121 
-130 AKKRQKRG
+130 
-138 LWRVMEKCMQ
+138 
-148 KKPEERYASA
+148 
-158 REVKKALRR
+158 
-167 LERKQKGRKTLRIFA
+167 
-182 VFAFLTGGAAAVA
+182 
-195 SRMPWGQF
+195 
-203 PAADE
+203 
-208 WEEQGDLWFCGNP
+208 
-221 VEEGSLPNYQKA
+221 
-233 REAFLKADHLSQA
+233 
-246 GRVEQELVEYCLA
+246 
-259 DDAAREKMQMEP
+259 
-271 LLAEFYDDTQQE
+271 
-283 PEKEKRC
+283 
-290 RRYLA
+290 
-295 VAGMY
+295 
-300 FSFSEELA
+300 
-308 RENDTD
+308 
-314 AMRKGIE
+314 
-321 VLEKAAGE
+321 
-329 NMEGKWEAVIWQRL
+329 
-343 ADACYLGGK
+343 
-352 SGDGEREQDWCQES
+352 
-366 FLYYERLLC
+366 
-375 SRQDGNRRKNLLRAA
+375 
-390 ELALQFDMQEKT
+390 
-402 EPQRGSR
+402 
-409 NSGNGGGHF
+409 
-418 LSADQKKM
+418 
-426 GGSRMRKKTICA
+426 

-527 KETEEEKMLPPTVI
+527 KEKEGEEKMLPPTVI
-541 PDPEKEPAERWEET
+541 PDPEKEPAERWEEEEKEISEDSESGKPGELPEAGDMGSGESESEEGCEET
-555 DTKESGTEESDSERT
+555 DTKESETE
-570 DFGEM
+570 
-575 DTEKPDY
+575 
-582 EDAGS
+582 
-587 EKSGTENLMPEDS
+587 
-600 EPEKPDMEET
+600 
-610 KQESP
+610 
-615 STEKESE
+615 ESE

-637 VMPDAGKANTEK
+637 VMPDAGKSHTEK
-649 QEQTEPGQS
+649 QEQTGPGQS

-683 DPDDT
+683 DPDDI

-701 TPSES
+701 TPSKS

-714 PPQIIADFIL
+714 RPQIIADFVL

-829 VSQRTSQKPKGTHLL
+829 VSQRTSQRPKGTRLW

>member
-1 MELLESGTKSFLV
+1 
-14 MEAVNG
+14 
-20 KSIGQRMRK
+20 
-29 GERFSSREILKT
+29 
-41 GIALSGILCYLH
+41 
-53 AQNPPVFYRDLK
+53 
-65 PDNVMITERGEIY
+65 
-78 LVDFGAAGTEETGVE
+78 
-93 VRYGTRGYAA
+93 
-103 PEQYNGKC
+103 
-111 DARSDLYALG
+111 
-121 ALLAAMAKH
+121 
-130 AKKRQKRG
+130 
-138 LWRVMEKCMQ
+138 
-148 KKPEERYASA
+148 
-158 REVKKALRR
+158 
-167 LERKQKGRKTLRIFA
+167 
-182 VFAFLTGGAAAVA
+182 
-195 SRMPWGQF
+195 
-203 PAADE
+203 
-208 WEEQGDLWFCGNP
+208 
-221 VEEGSLPNYQKA
+221 
-233 REAFLKADHLSQA
+233 
-246 GRVEQELVEYCLA
+246 
-259 DDAAREKMQMEP
+259 
-271 LLAEFYDDTQQE
+271 
-283 PEKEKRC
+283 
-290 RRYLA
+290 
-295 VAGMY
+295 
-300 FSFSEELA
+300 
-308 RENDTD
+308 
-314 AMRKGIE
+314 
-321 VLEKAAGE
+321 
-329 NMEGKWEAVIWQRL
+329 
-343 ADACYLGGK
+343 
-352 SGDGEREQDWCQES
+352 
-366 FLYYERLLC
+366 
-375 SRQDGNRRKNLLRAA
+375 
-390 ELALQFDMQEKT
+390 
-402 EPQRGSR
+402 
-409 NSGNGGGHF
+409 
-418 LSADQKKM
+418 
-426 GGSRMRKKTICA
+426 MRKKTICA

-527 KETEEEKMLPPTVI
+527 KETEGEEKMLPPTVI
-541 PDPEKEPAERWEET
+541 PDPEKEPAERWEEEEEEISEDSESGKPEELPEAGDMGSGESESEEGCEET
-555 DTKESGTEESDSERT
+555 DTKESETE
-570 DFGEM
+570 
-575 DTEKPDY
+575 
-582 EDAGS
+582 
-587 EKSGTENLMPEDS
+587 
-600 EPEKPDMEET
+600 
-610 KQESP
+610 
-615 STEKESE
+615 ESE

-637 VMPDAGKANTEK
+637 VMPDAGKSNTEK

-658 SPEKEEL
+658 SPEKEKL

-683 DPDDT
+683 DPDDI

-829 VSQRTSQKPKGTHLL
+829 VSQRASQKPKGTRLW

>member
-1 MELLESGTKSFLV
+1 
-14 MEAVNG
+14 
-20 KSIGQRMRK
+20 
-29 GERFSSREILKT
+29 
-41 GIALSGILCYLH
+41 
-53 AQNPPVFYRDLK
+53 
-65 PDNVMITERGEIY
+65 
-78 LVDFGAAGTEETGVE
+78 
-93 VRYGTRGYAA
+93 
-103 PEQYNGKC
+103 
-111 DARSDLYALG
+111 
-121 ALLAAMAKH
+121 
-130 AKKRQKRG
+130 
-138 LWRVMEKCMQ
+138 
-148 KKPEERYASA
+148 
-158 REVKKALRR
+158 
-167 LERKQKGRKTLRIFA
+167 
-182 VFAFLTGGAAAVA
+182 
-195 SRMPWGQF
+195 
-203 PAADE
+203 
-208 WEEQGDLWFCGNP
+208 
-221 VEEGSLPNYQKA
+221 
-233 REAFLKADHLSQA
+233 
-246 GRVEQELVEYCLA
+246 
-259 DDAAREKMQMEP
+259 
-271 LLAEFYDDTQQE
+271 
-283 PEKEKRC
+283 
-290 RRYLA
+290 
-295 VAGMY
+295 
-300 FSFSEELA
+300 
-308 RENDTD
+308 
-314 AMRKGIE
+314 
-321 VLEKAAGE
+321 
-329 NMEGKWEAVIWQRL
+329 
-343 ADACYLGGK
+343 
-352 SGDGEREQDWCQES
+352 
-366 FLYYERLLC
+366 
-375 SRQDGNRRKNLLRAA
+375 
-390 ELALQFDMQEKT
+390 
-402 EPQRGSR
+402 
-409 NSGNGGGHF
+409 
-418 LSADQKKM
+418 
-426 GGSRMRKKTICA
+426 MRKKTICA

-527 KETEEEKMLPPTVI
+527 KEKEGEEKMLPPTVI
-541 PDPEKEPAERWEET
+541 PDPEKEPAEKWEEEEEEISEDSESGKPEELPEAGDMGSGESESEEGCEET
-555 DTKESGTEESDSERT
+555 DTKESETE
-570 DFGEM
+570 
-575 DTEKPDY
+575 
-582 EDAGS
+582 
-587 EKSGTENLMPEDS
+587 
-600 EPEKPDMEET
+600 
-610 KQESP
+610 
-615 STEKESE
+615 ESE

-637 VMPDAGKANTEK
+637 VMPDAGKSNTEK

-683 DPDDT
+683 DPDDI

-724 SQIADEDFEAP
+724 SQMADEEFEAP

-829 VSQRTSQKPKGTHLL
+829 VSQRTSQKPKGTRLW

>member
-1 MELLESGTKSFLV
+1 
-14 MEAVNG
+14 
-20 KSIGQRMRK
+20 
-29 GERFSSREILKT
+29 
-41 GIALSGILCYLH
+41 
-53 AQNPPVFYRDLK
+53 
-65 PDNVMITERGEIY
+65 
-78 LVDFGAAGTEETGVE
+78 
-93 VRYGTRGYAA
+93 
-103 PEQYNGKC
+103 
-111 DARSDLYALG
+111 
-121 ALLAAMAKH
+121 
-130 AKKRQKRG
+130 
-138 LWRVMEKCMQ
+138 
-148 KKPEERYASA
+148 
-158 REVKKALRR
+158 
-167 LERKQKGRKTLRIFA
+167 
-182 VFAFLTGGAAAVA
+182 
-195 SRMPWGQF
+195 
-203 PAADE
+203 
-208 WEEQGDLWFCGNP
+208 
-221 VEEGSLPNYQKA
+221 
-233 REAFLKADHLSQA
+233 
-246 GRVEQELVEYCLA
+246 
-259 DDAAREKMQMEP
+259 
-271 LLAEFYDDTQQE
+271 
-283 PEKEKRC
+283 
-290 RRYLA
+290 
-295 VAGMY
+295 
-300 FSFSEELA
+300 
-308 RENDTD
+308 
-314 AMRKGIE
+314 
-321 VLEKAAGE
+321 
-329 NMEGKWEAVIWQRL
+329 
-343 ADACYLGGK
+343 
-352 SGDGEREQDWCQES
+352 
-366 FLYYERLLC
+366 
-375 SRQDGNRRKNLLRAA
+375 
-390 ELALQFDMQEKT
+390 
-402 EPQRGSR
+402 
-409 NSGNGGGHF
+409 
-418 LSADQKKM
+418 
-426 GGSRMRKKTICA
+426 MRKKTICA

-541 PDPEKEPAERWEET
+541 PDPEKEPAERWEEEEEEISEDSESGKPEELPEAGDMGSGESESEEGCEET
-555 DTKESGTEESDSERT
+555 DTKESETE
-570 DFGEM
+570 
-575 DTEKPDY
+575 
-582 EDAGS
+582 
-587 EKSGTENLMPEDS
+587 
-600 EPEKPDMEET
+600 
-610 KQESP
+610 
-615 STEKESE
+615 ESE

-632 KEEPT
+632 KEEPA
-637 VMPDAGKANTEK
+637 VMPDVGKANIKK

-683 DPDDT
+683 DPDDI

-829 VSQRTSQKPKGTHLL
+829 VSQRTSQKPKGTRLL

>member
-1 MELLESGTKSFLV
+1 
-14 MEAVNG
+14 
-20 KSIGQRMRK
+20 
-29 GERFSSREILKT
+29 
-41 GIALSGILCYLH
+41 
-53 AQNPPVFYRDLK
+53 
-65 PDNVMITERGEIY
+65 
-78 LVDFGAAGTEETGVE
+78 
-93 VRYGTRGYAA
+93 
-103 PEQYNGKC
+103 
-111 DARSDLYALG
+111 
-121 ALLAAMAKH
+121 
-130 AKKRQKRG
+130 
-138 LWRVMEKCMQ
+138 
-148 KKPEERYASA
+148 
-158 REVKKALRR
+158 
-167 LERKQKGRKTLRIFA
+167 
-182 VFAFLTGGAAAVA
+182 
-195 SRMPWGQF
+195 
-203 PAADE
+203 
-208 WEEQGDLWFCGNP
+208 
-221 VEEGSLPNYQKA
+221 
-233 REAFLKADHLSQA
+233 
-246 GRVEQELVEYCLA
+246 
-259 DDAAREKMQMEP
+259 
-271 LLAEFYDDTQQE
+271 
-283 PEKEKRC
+283 
-290 RRYLA
+290 
-295 VAGMY
+295 
-300 FSFSEELA
+300 
-308 RENDTD
+308 
-314 AMRKGIE
+314 
-321 VLEKAAGE
+321 
-329 NMEGKWEAVIWQRL
+329 
-343 ADACYLGGK
+343 
-352 SGDGEREQDWCQES
+352 
-366 FLYYERLLC
+366 
-375 SRQDGNRRKNLLRAA
+375 
-390 ELALQFDMQEKT
+390 
-402 EPQRGSR
+402 
-409 NSGNGGGHF
+409 
-418 LSADQKKM
+418 
-426 GGSRMRKKTICA
+426 

-468 VELEAEIIENSDV
+468 VELEAEIIGNSDV

-541 PDPEKEPAERWEET
+541 PEPEKEPAERWEEEEKEISEDSESGKPEELPEAGDMGSGESESEEGCEET
-555 DTKESGTEESDSERT
+555 DTKESETEESDSERT
-570 DFGEM
+570 DFGE
-575 DTEKPDY
+575 
-582 EDAGS
+582 
-587 EKSGTENLMPEDS
+587 
-600 EPEKPDMEET
+600 EET

-622 NQTSETKAPE
+622 NQNSETKAPE

-637 VMPDAGKANTEK
+637 VMPDAGKSNTEK

-683 DPDDT
+683 DPDDI

-829 VSQRTSQKPKGTHLL
+829 VSQRTSQKPKGTRLL

>member
-1 MELLESGTKSFLV
+1 
-14 MEAVNG
+14 
-20 KSIGQRMRK
+20 
-29 GERFSSREILKT
+29 
-41 GIALSGILCYLH
+41 
-53 AQNPPVFYRDLK
+53 
-65 PDNVMITERGEIY
+65 
-78 LVDFGAAGTEETGVE
+78 
-93 VRYGTRGYAA
+93 
-103 PEQYNGKC
+103 
-111 DARSDLYALG
+111 
-121 ALLAAMAKH
+121 
-130 AKKRQKRG
+130 
-138 LWRVMEKCMQ
+138 
-148 KKPEERYASA
+148 
-158 REVKKALRR
+158 
-167 LERKQKGRKTLRIFA
+167 
-182 VFAFLTGGAAAVA
+182 
-195 SRMPWGQF
+195 
-203 PAADE
+203 
-208 WEEQGDLWFCGNP
+208 
-221 VEEGSLPNYQKA
+221 
-233 REAFLKADHLSQA
+233 
-246 GRVEQELVEYCLA
+246 
-259 DDAAREKMQMEP
+259 
-271 LLAEFYDDTQQE
+271 
-283 PEKEKRC
+283 
-290 RRYLA
+290 
-295 VAGMY
+295 
-300 FSFSEELA
+300 
-308 RENDTD
+308 
-314 AMRKGIE
+314 
-321 VLEKAAGE
+321 
-329 NMEGKWEAVIWQRL
+329 
-343 ADACYLGGK
+343 
-352 SGDGEREQDWCQES
+352 
-366 FLYYERLLC
+366 
-375 SRQDGNRRKNLLRAA
+375 
-390 ELALQFDMQEKT
+390 
-402 EPQRGSR
+402 
-409 NSGNGGGHF
+409 
-418 LSADQKKM
+418 
-426 GGSRMRKKTICA
+426 MRKKTICA

-468 VELEAEIIENSDV
+468 VELDAEIIENSDV

-527 KETEEEKMLPPTVI
+527 KETEGEEKMLPPTVI
-541 PDPEKEPAERWEET
+541 PDPEKEPAERWEEEEEEISEDSESGKPEELPEAGDMGSGESESEEGCEET
-555 DTKESGTEESDSERT
+555 DTKESETE
-570 DFGEM
+570 
-575 DTEKPDY
+575 
-582 EDAGS
+582 
-587 EKSGTENLMPEDS
+587 
-600 EPEKPDMEET
+600 
-610 KQESP
+610 
-615 STEKESE
+615 ESE

-637 VMPDAGKANTEK
+637 VMPDAGKSNTEK

-683 DPDDT
+683 DPDDI

-724 SQIADEDFEAP
+724 SQMADEEFEAP
-735 NPLIIRPADTS
+735 NPLIIRPADNS

-829 VSQRTSQKPKGTHLL
+829 VSQRTSQKPKGTRLW

>member
-1 MELLESGTKSFLV
+1 
-14 MEAVNG
+14 
-20 KSIGQRMRK
+20 
-29 GERFSSREILKT
+29 
-41 GIALSGILCYLH
+41 
-53 AQNPPVFYRDLK
+53 
-65 PDNVMITERGEIY
+65 
-78 LVDFGAAGTEETGVE
+78 
-93 VRYGTRGYAA
+93 
-103 PEQYNGKC
+103 
-111 DARSDLYALG
+111 
-121 ALLAAMAKH
+121 
-130 AKKRQKRG
+130 
-138 LWRVMEKCMQ
+138 
-148 KKPEERYASA
+148 
-158 REVKKALRR
+158 
-167 LERKQKGRKTLRIFA
+167 
-182 VFAFLTGGAAAVA
+182 
-195 SRMPWGQF
+195 
-203 PAADE
+203 
-208 WEEQGDLWFCGNP
+208 
-221 VEEGSLPNYQKA
+221 
-233 REAFLKADHLSQA
+233 
-246 GRVEQELVEYCLA
+246 
-259 DDAAREKMQMEP
+259 
-271 LLAEFYDDTQQE
+271 
-283 PEKEKRC
+283 
-290 RRYLA
+290 
-295 VAGMY
+295 
-300 FSFSEELA
+300 
-308 RENDTD
+308 
-314 AMRKGIE
+314 
-321 VLEKAAGE
+321 
-329 NMEGKWEAVIWQRL
+329 
-343 ADACYLGGK
+343 
-352 SGDGEREQDWCQES
+352 
-366 FLYYERLLC
+366 
-375 SRQDGNRRKNLLRAA
+375 
-390 ELALQFDMQEKT
+390 
-402 EPQRGSR
+402 
-409 NSGNGGGHF
+409 
-418 LSADQKKM
+418 
-426 GGSRMRKKTICA
+426 MRKKTICA
-438 MMTGFLAVQ
+438 MMTGFLAIQ

-507 KPEQEPEPPEEKTDP
+507 KPEQEPETPEEKTDP

-527 KETEEEKMLPPTVI
+527 KETEGEEKMLPPTVI
-541 PDPEKEPAERWEET
+541 PDPEKEPAERWEEGCEET
-555 DTKESGTEESDSERT
+555 DTKESETEESDSERT
-570 DFGEM
+570 DFGE
-575 DTEKPDY
+575 
-582 EDAGS
+582 
-587 EKSGTENLMPEDS
+587 
-600 EPEKPDMEET
+600 EET

-622 NQTSETKAPE
+622 NQNSETKAPE

-637 VMPDAGKANTEK
+637 VMPDAGKSNTEK

-683 DPDDT
+683 DPDDI

-746 VEIDPG
+746 VEVDPG

-815 KPWEVNVKPKTSTL
+815 KPWEVNVNPKTSTL
-829 VSQRTSQKPKGTHLL
+829 VSQRTSQRPKGTRLW

>member
-1 MELLESGTKSFLV
+1 
-14 MEAVNG
+14 
-20 KSIGQRMRK
+20 
-29 GERFSSREILKT
+29 
-41 GIALSGILCYLH
+41 
-53 AQNPPVFYRDLK
+53 
-65 PDNVMITERGEIY
+65 
-78 LVDFGAAGTEETGVE
+78 
-93 VRYGTRGYAA
+93 
-103 PEQYNGKC
+103 
-111 DARSDLYALG
+111 
-121 ALLAAMAKH
+121 
-130 AKKRQKRG
+130 
-138 LWRVMEKCMQ
+138 
-148 KKPEERYASA
+148 
-158 REVKKALRR
+158 
-167 LERKQKGRKTLRIFA
+167 
-182 VFAFLTGGAAAVA
+182 
-195 SRMPWGQF
+195 
-203 PAADE
+203 
-208 WEEQGDLWFCGNP
+208 
-221 VEEGSLPNYQKA
+221 
-233 REAFLKADHLSQA
+233 
-246 GRVEQELVEYCLA
+246 
-259 DDAAREKMQMEP
+259 
-271 LLAEFYDDTQQE
+271 
-283 PEKEKRC
+283 
-290 RRYLA
+290 
-295 VAGMY
+295 
-300 FSFSEELA
+300 
-308 RENDTD
+308 
-314 AMRKGIE
+314 
-321 VLEKAAGE
+321 
-329 NMEGKWEAVIWQRL
+329 
-343 ADACYLGGK
+343 
-352 SGDGEREQDWCQES
+352 
-366 FLYYERLLC
+366 
-375 SRQDGNRRKNLLRAA
+375 
-390 ELALQFDMQEKT
+390 
-402 EPQRGSR
+402 
-409 NSGNGGGHF
+409 
-418 LSADQKKM
+418 
-426 GGSRMRKKTICA
+426 MRKKTICT

-468 VELEAEIIENSDV
+468 VKLEAEIIENSDV

-507 KPEQEPEPPEEKTDP
+507 KPEQEPEPPEEKPDP
-522 AETGK
+522 AEIGK
-527 KETEEEKMLPPTVI
+527 KETEGEEKMLPPTVI
-541 PDPEKEPAERWEET
+541 PDPEKEPAERWEEGCEET
-555 DTKESGTEESDSERT
+555 DTKESETEESDSERT

-575 DTEKPDY
+575 DKEKPDY

-587 EKSGTENLMPEDS
+587 EKSGTENLMPEDP
-600 EPEKPDMEET
+600 ELEKPDMEET

-637 VMPDAGKANTEK
+637 VMPDAGKTNTEK

-658 SPEKEEL
+658 SPEKEER

-671 PVAAA
+671 PVAAV

-683 DPDDT
+683 DPDDI

-724 SQIADEDFEAP
+724 SQIAAEDEDFEAP
-735 NPLIIRPADTS
+735 NPLIIRPADAS
-746 VEIDPG
+746 VEVDPG

-780 EWKENKICL
+780 EWKENKLCL

-829 VSQRTSQKPKGTHLL
+829 VSQRTSQKPKGTRLW

>member
-1 MELLESGTKSFLV
+1 
-14 MEAVNG
+14 
-20 KSIGQRMRK
+20 
-29 GERFSSREILKT
+29 
-41 GIALSGILCYLH
+41 
-53 AQNPPVFYRDLK
+53 
-65 PDNVMITERGEIY
+65 
-78 LVDFGAAGTEETGVE
+78 
-93 VRYGTRGYAA
+93 
-103 PEQYNGKC
+103 
-111 DARSDLYALG
+111 
-121 ALLAAMAKH
+121 
-130 AKKRQKRG
+130 
-138 LWRVMEKCMQ
+138 
-148 KKPEERYASA
+148 
-158 REVKKALRR
+158 
-167 LERKQKGRKTLRIFA
+167 
-182 VFAFLTGGAAAVA
+182 
-195 SRMPWGQF
+195 
-203 PAADE
+203 
-208 WEEQGDLWFCGNP
+208 
-221 VEEGSLPNYQKA
+221 
-233 REAFLKADHLSQA
+233 
-246 GRVEQELVEYCLA
+246 
-259 DDAAREKMQMEP
+259 
-271 LLAEFYDDTQQE
+271 
-283 PEKEKRC
+283 
-290 RRYLA
+290 
-295 VAGMY
+295 
-300 FSFSEELA
+300 
-308 RENDTD
+308 
-314 AMRKGIE
+314 
-321 VLEKAAGE
+321 
-329 NMEGKWEAVIWQRL
+329 
-343 ADACYLGGK
+343 
-352 SGDGEREQDWCQES
+352 
-366 FLYYERLLC
+366 
-375 SRQDGNRRKNLLRAA
+375 
-390 ELALQFDMQEKT
+390 
-402 EPQRGSR
+402 
-409 NSGNGGGHF
+409 
-418 LSADQKKM
+418 
-426 GGSRMRKKTICA
+426 

-468 VELEAEIIENSDV
+468 VELEAEIIRNSDV

-507 KPEQEPEPPEEKTDP
+507 KPEKEPEPPEEKTDP

-541 PDPEKEPAERWEET
+541 PDPEKEPAERCEET
-555 DTKESGTEESDSERT
+555 DTKESETEESDSERT

-587 EKSGTENLMPEDS
+587 EKSGTENLMPEDP

-637 VMPDAGKANTEK
+637 VMPDAGKSNTEK

-694 SSPPPAE
+694 SSPPSAE

-789 KAESLSEGYNRITVK
+789 KAGSLSEGYNRITVK

-829 VSQRTSQKPKGTHLL
+829 VSQRTSQKPKGTRLL

-853 IRAIAEI
+853 IRTIAEI

>member
-1 MELLESGTKSFLV
+1 
-14 MEAVNG
+14 
-20 KSIGQRMRK
+20 
-29 GERFSSREILKT
+29 
-41 GIALSGILCYLH
+41 
-53 AQNPPVFYRDLK
+53 
-65 PDNVMITERGEIY
+65 
-78 LVDFGAAGTEETGVE
+78 
-93 VRYGTRGYAA
+93 
-103 PEQYNGKC
+103 
-111 DARSDLYALG
+111 
-121 ALLAAMAKH
+121 
-130 AKKRQKRG
+130 
-138 LWRVMEKCMQ
+138 
-148 KKPEERYASA
+148 
-158 REVKKALRR
+158 
-167 LERKQKGRKTLRIFA
+167 
-182 VFAFLTGGAAAVA
+182 
-195 SRMPWGQF
+195 
-203 PAADE
+203 
-208 WEEQGDLWFCGNP
+208 
-221 VEEGSLPNYQKA
+221 
-233 REAFLKADHLSQA
+233 
-246 GRVEQELVEYCLA
+246 
-259 DDAAREKMQMEP
+259 
-271 LLAEFYDDTQQE
+271 
-283 PEKEKRC
+283 
-290 RRYLA
+290 
-295 VAGMY
+295 
-300 FSFSEELA
+300 
-308 RENDTD
+308 
-314 AMRKGIE
+314 
-321 VLEKAAGE
+321 
-329 NMEGKWEAVIWQRL
+329 
-343 ADACYLGGK
+343 
-352 SGDGEREQDWCQES
+352 
-366 FLYYERLLC
+366 
-375 SRQDGNRRKNLLRAA
+375 
-390 ELALQFDMQEKT
+390 
-402 EPQRGSR
+402 
-409 NSGNGGGHF
+409 
-418 LSADQKKM
+418 
-426 GGSRMRKKTICA
+426 

-541 PDPEKEPAERWEET
+541 PDPEKEPAERWEEEEEEISEDSESGKPEELPEAGDMGSGESESEEGCEET
-555 DTKESGTEESDSERT
+555 DTKESETE
-570 DFGEM
+570 
-575 DTEKPDY
+575 
-582 EDAGS
+582 
-587 EKSGTENLMPEDS
+587 
-600 EPEKPDMEET
+600 
-610 KQESP
+610 
-615 STEKESE
+615 ESE

-637 VMPDAGKANTEK
+637 VMPDAGKSNTEK

-771 MVNGSEAEY
+771 MVNGSEAKY

-829 VSQRTSQKPKGTHLL
+829 VSQRTSQKPKGTRLL

-853 IRAIAEI
+853 IRTIAEI

>member
-1 MELLESGTKSFLV
+1 
-14 MEAVNG
+14 
-20 KSIGQRMRK
+20 
-29 GERFSSREILKT
+29 
-41 GIALSGILCYLH
+41 
-53 AQNPPVFYRDLK
+53 
-65 PDNVMITERGEIY
+65 
-78 LVDFGAAGTEETGVE
+78 
-93 VRYGTRGYAA
+93 
-103 PEQYNGKC
+103 
-111 DARSDLYALG
+111 
-121 ALLAAMAKH
+121 
-130 AKKRQKRG
+130 
-138 LWRVMEKCMQ
+138 
-148 KKPEERYASA
+148 
-158 REVKKALRR
+158 
-167 LERKQKGRKTLRIFA
+167 
-182 VFAFLTGGAAAVA
+182 
-195 SRMPWGQF
+195 
-203 PAADE
+203 
-208 WEEQGDLWFCGNP
+208 
-221 VEEGSLPNYQKA
+221 
-233 REAFLKADHLSQA
+233 
-246 GRVEQELVEYCLA
+246 
-259 DDAAREKMQMEP
+259 
-271 LLAEFYDDTQQE
+271 
-283 PEKEKRC
+283 
-290 RRYLA
+290 
-295 VAGMY
+295 
-300 FSFSEELA
+300 
-308 RENDTD
+308 
-314 AMRKGIE
+314 
-321 VLEKAAGE
+321 
-329 NMEGKWEAVIWQRL
+329 
-343 ADACYLGGK
+343 
-352 SGDGEREQDWCQES
+352 
-366 FLYYERLLC
+366 
-375 SRQDGNRRKNLLRAA
+375 
-390 ELALQFDMQEKT
+390 
-402 EPQRGSR
+402 
-409 NSGNGGGHF
+409 
-418 LSADQKKM
+418 
-426 GGSRMRKKTICA
+426 

-527 KETEEEKMLPPTVI
+527 KETEGEEKMLPPTVI
-541 PDPEKEPAERWEET
+541 PDPEKEPAERWEEEEEEISEDSESGKPEELPEAGDMGSGELESEEGCEET
-555 DTKESGTEESDSERT
+555 DTKESETEESDSERT
-570 DFGEM
+570 DFGE
-575 DTEKPDY
+575 
-582 EDAGS
+582 
-587 EKSGTENLMPEDS
+587 
-600 EPEKPDMEET
+600 EET
-610 KQESP
+610 KQKSP

-637 VMPDAGKANTEK
+637 VMPDAEKSNTEK

-683 DPDDT
+683 DPDDI

-829 VSQRTSQKPKGTHLL
+829 VSQRTSQKPKGTRLW

>member
-1 MELLESGTKSFLV
+1 
-14 MEAVNG
+14 
-20 KSIGQRMRK
+20 
-29 GERFSSREILKT
+29 
-41 GIALSGILCYLH
+41 
-53 AQNPPVFYRDLK
+53 
-65 PDNVMITERGEIY
+65 
-78 LVDFGAAGTEETGVE
+78 
-93 VRYGTRGYAA
+93 
-103 PEQYNGKC
+103 
-111 DARSDLYALG
+111 
-121 ALLAAMAKH
+121 
-130 AKKRQKRG
+130 
-138 LWRVMEKCMQ
+138 
-148 KKPEERYASA
+148 
-158 REVKKALRR
+158 
-167 LERKQKGRKTLRIFA
+167 
-182 VFAFLTGGAAAVA
+182 
-195 SRMPWGQF
+195 
-203 PAADE
+203 
-208 WEEQGDLWFCGNP
+208 
-221 VEEGSLPNYQKA
+221 
-233 REAFLKADHLSQA
+233 
-246 GRVEQELVEYCLA
+246 
-259 DDAAREKMQMEP
+259 
-271 LLAEFYDDTQQE
+271 
-283 PEKEKRC
+283 
-290 RRYLA
+290 
-295 VAGMY
+295 
-300 FSFSEELA
+300 
-308 RENDTD
+308 
-314 AMRKGIE
+314 
-321 VLEKAAGE
+321 
-329 NMEGKWEAVIWQRL
+329 
-343 ADACYLGGK
+343 
-352 SGDGEREQDWCQES
+352 
-366 FLYYERLLC
+366 
-375 SRQDGNRRKNLLRAA
+375 
-390 ELALQFDMQEKT
+390 
-402 EPQRGSR
+402 
-409 NSGNGGGHF
+409 
-418 LSADQKKM
+418 
-426 GGSRMRKKTICA
+426 

-555 DTKESGTEESDSERT
+555 DTKESETEESDSERT

-587 EKSGTENLMPEDS
+587 EKSGTENLMPEDP

-637 VMPDAGKANTEK
+637 VMPDAGKSNTEK
-649 QEQTEPGQS
+649 QEQTGPGQS

-683 DPDDT
+683 DPDDI

-701 TPSES
+701 TPSKS

-714 PPQIIADFIL
+714 RPQIIADFVL

-829 VSQRTSQKPKGTHLL
+829 VSQRTSQKPKGTRLL

>member
-1 MELLESGTKSFLV
+1 
-14 MEAVNG
+14 
-20 KSIGQRMRK
+20 
-29 GERFSSREILKT
+29 
-41 GIALSGILCYLH
+41 
-53 AQNPPVFYRDLK
+53 
-65 PDNVMITERGEIY
+65 
-78 LVDFGAAGTEETGVE
+78 
-93 VRYGTRGYAA
+93 
-103 PEQYNGKC
+103 
-111 DARSDLYALG
+111 
-121 ALLAAMAKH
+121 
-130 AKKRQKRG
+130 
-138 LWRVMEKCMQ
+138 
-148 KKPEERYASA
+148 
-158 REVKKALRR
+158 
-167 LERKQKGRKTLRIFA
+167 
-182 VFAFLTGGAAAVA
+182 
-195 SRMPWGQF
+195 
-203 PAADE
+203 
-208 WEEQGDLWFCGNP
+208 
-221 VEEGSLPNYQKA
+221 
-233 REAFLKADHLSQA
+233 
-246 GRVEQELVEYCLA
+246 
-259 DDAAREKMQMEP
+259 
-271 LLAEFYDDTQQE
+271 
-283 PEKEKRC
+283 
-290 RRYLA
+290 
-295 VAGMY
+295 
-300 FSFSEELA
+300 
-308 RENDTD
+308 
-314 AMRKGIE
+314 
-321 VLEKAAGE
+321 
-329 NMEGKWEAVIWQRL
+329 
-343 ADACYLGGK
+343 
-352 SGDGEREQDWCQES
+352 
-366 FLYYERLLC
+366 
-375 SRQDGNRRKNLLRAA
+375 
-390 ELALQFDMQEKT
+390 
-402 EPQRGSR
+402 
-409 NSGNGGGHF
+409 
-418 LSADQKKM
+418 
-426 GGSRMRKKTICA
+426 

-527 KETEEEKMLPPTVI
+527 KETEGEEKMLPPTVI
-541 PDPEKEPAERWEET
+541 PDPEKEPAERWEEEEKEISEDSESGKPEELPEEGDMGSGESESEEGCEET
-555 DTKESGTEESDSERT
+555 DTKESETE
-570 DFGEM
+570 
-575 DTEKPDY
+575 
-582 EDAGS
+582 
-587 EKSGTENLMPEDS
+587 
-600 EPEKPDMEET
+600 
-610 KQESP
+610 
-615 STEKESE
+615 ESE

-637 VMPDAGKANTEK
+637 VMPDAGKSNTEK
-649 QEQTEPGQS
+649 QEQMEPGQS

-676 TPEEVTQ
+676 APEEVTQ
-683 DPDDT
+683 DPDDI

-735 NPLIIRPADTS
+735 NPLIIRPADAS
-746 VEIDPG
+746 VEVDPG

-829 VSQRTSQKPKGTHLL
+829 VSQRTSQKPKGTRLW

>member
-1 MELLESGTKSFLV
+1 
-14 MEAVNG
+14 
-20 KSIGQRMRK
+20 
-29 GERFSSREILKT
+29 
-41 GIALSGILCYLH
+41 
-53 AQNPPVFYRDLK
+53 
-65 PDNVMITERGEIY
+65 
-78 LVDFGAAGTEETGVE
+78 
-93 VRYGTRGYAA
+93 
-103 PEQYNGKC
+103 
-111 DARSDLYALG
+111 
-121 ALLAAMAKH
+121 
-130 AKKRQKRG
+130 
-138 LWRVMEKCMQ
+138 
-148 KKPEERYASA
+148 
-158 REVKKALRR
+158 
-167 LERKQKGRKTLRIFA
+167 
-182 VFAFLTGGAAAVA
+182 
-195 SRMPWGQF
+195 
-203 PAADE
+203 
-208 WEEQGDLWFCGNP
+208 
-221 VEEGSLPNYQKA
+221 
-233 REAFLKADHLSQA
+233 
-246 GRVEQELVEYCLA
+246 
-259 DDAAREKMQMEP
+259 
-271 LLAEFYDDTQQE
+271 
-283 PEKEKRC
+283 
-290 RRYLA
+290 
-295 VAGMY
+295 
-300 FSFSEELA
+300 
-308 RENDTD
+308 
-314 AMRKGIE
+314 
-321 VLEKAAGE
+321 
-329 NMEGKWEAVIWQRL
+329 
-343 ADACYLGGK
+343 
-352 SGDGEREQDWCQES
+352 
-366 FLYYERLLC
+366 
-375 SRQDGNRRKNLLRAA
+375 
-390 ELALQFDMQEKT
+390 
-402 EPQRGSR
+402 
-409 NSGNGGGHF
+409 
-418 LSADQKKM
+418 
-426 GGSRMRKKTICA
+426 MRKKTICA

-541 PDPEKEPAERWEET
+541 PDPEKEPAERWEEEEEEISEDSESGKPEELPEAGDMGSGESESEEGCEET
-555 DTKESGTEESDSERT
+555 DTKESETEE
-570 DFGEM
+570 
-575 DTEKPDY
+575 P
-582 EDAGS
+582 
-587 EKSGTENLMPEDS
+587 
-600 EPEKPDMEET
+600 
-610 KQESP
+610 
-615 STEKESE
+615 E
-622 NQTSETKAPE
+622 NQTSETKTPE

-637 VMPDAGKANTEK
+637 VMPDAGKSNTEK

-683 DPDDT
+683 DPDDI

-829 VSQRTSQKPKGTHLL
+829 VSQRTSQKPKGTRLL

>member
-1 MELLESGTKSFLV
+1 
-14 MEAVNG
+14 
-20 KSIGQRMRK
+20 
-29 GERFSSREILKT
+29 
-41 GIALSGILCYLH
+41 
-53 AQNPPVFYRDLK
+53 
-65 PDNVMITERGEIY
+65 
-78 LVDFGAAGTEETGVE
+78 
-93 VRYGTRGYAA
+93 
-103 PEQYNGKC
+103 
-111 DARSDLYALG
+111 
-121 ALLAAMAKH
+121 
-130 AKKRQKRG
+130 
-138 LWRVMEKCMQ
+138 
-148 KKPEERYASA
+148 
-158 REVKKALRR
+158 
-167 LERKQKGRKTLRIFA
+167 
-182 VFAFLTGGAAAVA
+182 
-195 SRMPWGQF
+195 
-203 PAADE
+203 
-208 WEEQGDLWFCGNP
+208 
-221 VEEGSLPNYQKA
+221 
-233 REAFLKADHLSQA
+233 
-246 GRVEQELVEYCLA
+246 
-259 DDAAREKMQMEP
+259 
-271 LLAEFYDDTQQE
+271 
-283 PEKEKRC
+283 
-290 RRYLA
+290 
-295 VAGMY
+295 
-300 FSFSEELA
+300 
-308 RENDTD
+308 
-314 AMRKGIE
+314 
-321 VLEKAAGE
+321 
-329 NMEGKWEAVIWQRL
+329 
-343 ADACYLGGK
+343 
-352 SGDGEREQDWCQES
+352 
-366 FLYYERLLC
+366 
-375 SRQDGNRRKNLLRAA
+375 
-390 ELALQFDMQEKT
+390 
-402 EPQRGSR
+402 
-409 NSGNGGGHF
+409 
-418 LSADQKKM
+418 
-426 GGSRMRKKTICA
+426 MRKKTICA

-457 TTGEAASAVES
+457 TKGEAASAVES

-527 KETEEEKMLPPTVI
+527 KETEGEEKMLPPTVI
-541 PDPEKEPAERWEET
+541 PDPEKEPAERWEEEEKEISEDSESGKPEELPEEGDMGSGESESEEGCEET
-555 DTKESGTEESDSERT
+555 DTKESETEESDSERT
-570 DFGEM
+570 DFGE
-575 DTEKPDY
+575 
-582 EDAGS
+582 
-587 EKSGTENLMPEDS
+587 
-600 EPEKPDMEET
+600 EET

-622 NQTSETKAPE
+622 NQNSETKAPE

-637 VMPDAGKANTEK
+637 VMPDAGKSNTEK
-649 QEQTEPGQS
+649 QEQIEPGQS
-658 SPEKEEL
+658 SPEKEER

-676 TPEEVTQ
+676 APEEVTQ
-683 DPDDT
+683 DPDDI

-746 VEIDPG
+746 VEVDPG

-780 EWKENKICL
+780 EWKENKLCL

-829 VSQRTSQKPKGTHLL
+829 VSQRTSQKPKETRLW

>member
-1 MELLESGTKSFLV
+1 
-14 MEAVNG
+14 
-20 KSIGQRMRK
+20 
-29 GERFSSREILKT
+29 
-41 GIALSGILCYLH
+41 
-53 AQNPPVFYRDLK
+53 
-65 PDNVMITERGEIY
+65 
-78 LVDFGAAGTEETGVE
+78 
-93 VRYGTRGYAA
+93 
-103 PEQYNGKC
+103 
-111 DARSDLYALG
+111 
-121 ALLAAMAKH
+121 
-130 AKKRQKRG
+130 
-138 LWRVMEKCMQ
+138 
-148 KKPEERYASA
+148 
-158 REVKKALRR
+158 
-167 LERKQKGRKTLRIFA
+167 
-182 VFAFLTGGAAAVA
+182 
-195 SRMPWGQF
+195 
-203 PAADE
+203 
-208 WEEQGDLWFCGNP
+208 
-221 VEEGSLPNYQKA
+221 
-233 REAFLKADHLSQA
+233 
-246 GRVEQELVEYCLA
+246 
-259 DDAAREKMQMEP
+259 
-271 LLAEFYDDTQQE
+271 
-283 PEKEKRC
+283 
-290 RRYLA
+290 
-295 VAGMY
+295 
-300 FSFSEELA
+300 
-308 RENDTD
+308 
-314 AMRKGIE
+314 
-321 VLEKAAGE
+321 
-329 NMEGKWEAVIWQRL
+329 
-343 ADACYLGGK
+343 
-352 SGDGEREQDWCQES
+352 
-366 FLYYERLLC
+366 
-375 SRQDGNRRKNLLRAA
+375 
-390 ELALQFDMQEKT
+390 
-402 EPQRGSR
+402 
-409 NSGNGGGHF
+409 
-418 LSADQKKM
+418 
-426 GGSRMRKKTICA
+426 
-438 MMTGFLAVQ
+438 MMTGFLAIQ

-457 TTGEAASAVES
+457 TTGEAASA

-507 KPEQEPEPPEEKTDP
+507 KPEQEPETPEEKTDP

-527 KETEEEKMLPPTVI
+527 KETEGEEKMLPPTVI
-541 PDPEKEPAERWEET
+541 PDPEKEPAERWEEEEEEISEDSESGKPEELPEAGDMGSGESESEEGCEET
-555 DTKESGTEESDSERT
+555 DTKESETEESDSERT
-570 DFGEM
+570 DFGE
-575 DTEKPDY
+575 
-582 EDAGS
+582 
-587 EKSGTENLMPEDS
+587 
-600 EPEKPDMEET
+600 EET

-622 NQTSETKAPE
+622 NQNSETKAPE

-637 VMPDAGKANTEK
+637 VMPDAGKSNTEK

-671 PVAAA
+671 PVDAAA
-676 TPEEVTQ
+676 PEEVTQ
-683 DPDDT
+683 DPDDI

-746 VEIDPG
+746 VEVDPG

-829 VSQRTSQKPKGTHLL
+829 VSQRTSQRPKGTRLW

>member
-1 MELLESGTKSFLV
+1 
-14 MEAVNG
+14 
-20 KSIGQRMRK
+20 
-29 GERFSSREILKT
+29 
-41 GIALSGILCYLH
+41 
-53 AQNPPVFYRDLK
+53 
-65 PDNVMITERGEIY
+65 
-78 LVDFGAAGTEETGVE
+78 
-93 VRYGTRGYAA
+93 
-103 PEQYNGKC
+103 
-111 DARSDLYALG
+111 
-121 ALLAAMAKH
+121 
-130 AKKRQKRG
+130 
-138 LWRVMEKCMQ
+138 
-148 KKPEERYASA
+148 
-158 REVKKALRR
+158 
-167 LERKQKGRKTLRIFA
+167 
-182 VFAFLTGGAAAVA
+182 
-195 SRMPWGQF
+195 
-203 PAADE
+203 
-208 WEEQGDLWFCGNP
+208 
-221 VEEGSLPNYQKA
+221 
-233 REAFLKADHLSQA
+233 
-246 GRVEQELVEYCLA
+246 
-259 DDAAREKMQMEP
+259 
-271 LLAEFYDDTQQE
+271 
-283 PEKEKRC
+283 
-290 RRYLA
+290 
-295 VAGMY
+295 
-300 FSFSEELA
+300 
-308 RENDTD
+308 
-314 AMRKGIE
+314 
-321 VLEKAAGE
+321 
-329 NMEGKWEAVIWQRL
+329 
-343 ADACYLGGK
+343 
-352 SGDGEREQDWCQES
+352 
-366 FLYYERLLC
+366 
-375 SRQDGNRRKNLLRAA
+375 
-390 ELALQFDMQEKT
+390 
-402 EPQRGSR
+402 
-409 NSGNGGGHF
+409 
-418 LSADQKKM
+418 
-426 GGSRMRKKTICA
+426 MRKKTICA

-527 KETEEEKMLPPTVI
+527 KEKEGEEKMLPPTVI
-541 PDPEKEPAERWEET
+541 PDPEKEPAERWEEEEKEISEDSESGKPGELPEAGDMGSGESESEEGCEET
-555 DTKESGTEESDSERT
+555 DTKESETE
-570 DFGEM
+570 
-575 DTEKPDY
+575 
-582 EDAGS
+582 
-587 EKSGTENLMPEDS
+587 
-600 EPEKPDMEET
+600 
-610 KQESP
+610 
-615 STEKESE
+615 ESE

-637 VMPDAGKANTEK
+637 VMPDAGKSNTEK
-649 QEQTEPGQS
+649 QEQTGPGQS

-683 DPDDT
+683 DPDDI

-701 TPSES
+701 TPSKS

-714 PPQIIADFIL
+714 RPQIIADFVL

-829 VSQRTSQKPKGTHLL
+829 VSQRTSQKPKGTRLL